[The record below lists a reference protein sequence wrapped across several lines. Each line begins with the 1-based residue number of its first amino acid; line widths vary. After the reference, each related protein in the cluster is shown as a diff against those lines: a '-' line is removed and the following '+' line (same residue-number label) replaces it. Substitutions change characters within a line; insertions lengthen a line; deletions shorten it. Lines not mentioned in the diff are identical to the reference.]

1 MQVVRGELFRE
12 ILMRPAANEEADEL
26 LIVSGY
32 VSASMLEQHLE
43 ALRKG
48 VAEGRIATLPKI
60 KIVAGM
66 AQVGI
71 EAAQHHGLCG
81 VVRRFPET
89 VSCFYLTSGNPCHSK
104 VFVWQKNGIPIRAFV
119 GSANYT
125 MLGFGT
131 SQRETVV
138 EADPDAVLKH
148 HESLID
154 QSILCTDAGV
164 ETSVKLMHTKPP
176 DKDVA
181 DEDVAILS
189 LLATTGDRKGDTH
202 LKAGLNWGQ
211 RDNRDPNQA
220 YIPIP
225 KSVQDRVFFP
235 PIGRRFTALTDDEQ
249 SLILVVAQQH
259 GKALHTTMDNSELGR
274 YLRHRL
280 GVRSG
285 EFVTRQH
292 LTDYGRRDV
301 GFYRI
306 DLETYH
312 MDFRPNL
319 QPIETLERLEP

>member
-1 MQVVRGELFRE
+1 MQVVRGSLFRE

-32 VSASMLEQHLE
+32 VSAGMLEQHLE
-43 ALRKG
+43 ALREG
-48 VAEGRIATLPKI
+48 VKEGRVAKLPRI
-60 KIVAGM
+60 DVVVGM

-71 EAAQHHGLCG
+71 EAPQHHALCKIVG
-81 VVRRFPET
+81 QFHET
-89 VSCFYLTSGNPCHSK
+89 ASCSYLTRGNPCHSK
-104 VFVWQKNGIPIRAFV
+104 VFVWKKKGIPTRAFV

-125 MLGFGT
+125 LTGFGD

-154 QSILCTDAGV
+154 QSIPCTDAEV

-176 DKDVA
+176 EDVA
-181 DEDVAILS
+181 DEDAATLS
-189 LLATTGDRKGDTH
+189 LLATKGDRKGDTH

-211 RDNRDPNQA
+211 RNDRDPDQA

-225 KSVQDRVFFP
+225 KLVRDQSFFP
-235 PIGRRFTALTDDEQ
+235 PIGERFTVLTDDGQ
-249 SLILVVAQQH
+249 SLILVVAQQY

-274 YLRHRL
+274 YFRKRL

-292 LTDYGRRDV
+292 LTGYGRHDV

-306 DLETYH
+306 DPETYH

-319 QPIETLERLEP
+319 QPIDTLERLEE

>member
-1 MQVVRGELFRE
+1 MQVVSGKLTRE
-12 ILMRPAANEEADEL
+12 ILMRPAANEKADEL
-26 LIVSGY
+26 FIVSGY

-43 ALRKG
+43 ALQKG
-48 VAEGRIATLPKI
+48 VAEERIAALPKI
-60 KIVAGM
+60 TIVVGM

-71 EAAQHHGLCG
+71 EAAQHHGLCA

-89 VSCFYLTSGNPCHSK
+89 VNCSYLIRGNPCHSK
-104 VFVWQKNGIPIRAFV
+104 VFVWKKNEIPIRAFV

-125 MLGFGT
+125 MTGFGT

-138 EADPDAVLKH
+138 EANPDEVLKY
-148 HESLID
+148 HELLTD
-154 QSILCTDAGV
+154 QSIPCTDAGV

-176 DKDVA
+176 EDVA
-181 DEDVAILS
+181 DEDTAILS
-189 LLATTGDRKGDTH
+189 LLATTGGRKGETH
-202 LKAGLNWGQ
+202 PKAGLNWGQ
-211 RDNRDPNQA
+211 RDGRDPNQA

-225 KSVQDRVFFP
+225 KSVRDRSFFP
-235 PIGRRFTALTDDEQ
+235 PIGKRFTALTDDGQ
-249 SLILVVAQQH
+249 SLILVVAQQY

-274 YLRHRL
+274 YLRRRL

-292 LTDYGRRDV
+292 LTDYGRHDV

-319 QPIETLERLEP
+319 QPIDTLERLEP